1 MARGKREADPM
12 TQVRDLAAAL
22 DRGELARAY
31 LLRGE
36 ERYFRA
42 RALARIRATAE
53 KAGYEVCLHDADDP
67 DFALAR
73 LTGDLTGGGLF
84 AASRLVVA
92 RNPEKHLKKVDG
104 KDSAL
109 TRAAIAWI
117 ESGEPGCLVVSAAS
131 LRADHALAKAIA
143 KAGGATVTSRRLW
156 DTPPPWGNPDPRR
169 AELVMWLVGR
179 AREMGVKLSPE
190 QGVYVAAATG
200 NDLFALEDQLVKL
213 REAPGGDLR
222 ALVGW
227 DAAVAPWAVADSL
240 VSGDLPRALGGV
252 EALFRAGFEERD
264 GRRLVDPAALATVLM
279 GSLQGAVR
287 KGLAIATELAGG
299 ATPEAAA
306 ARAGVSGAP
315 STVQAQIARARRRT
329 PARWRAMLAD
339 AAALERKAKSGGI
352 DAPDFAALALR
363 WADEAKAAAR

>member
-1 MARGKREADPM
+1 MARAQREADPM

-42 RALARIRATAE
+42 RALARIRAAAE
-53 KAGYEVCLHDADDP
+53 KAGQEFCLHDTDDP

-73 LTGDLTGGGLF
+73 LTDDLVGGGLF

-92 RNPEKHLKKVDG
+92 RNPDKLLKKTDG
-104 KDSAL
+104 KDSTL
-109 TRAAIAWI
+109 TRAAIAWL
-117 ESGEPGCLVVSAAS
+117 ESGEPGCLVISARS

-156 DTPPPWGNPDPRR
+156 DSPPPWGNPDPRR
-169 AELVMWLVGR
+169 AELVLWLVGR
-179 AREMGVKLSPE
+179 AREMGVKLSPGD
-190 QGVYVAAATG
+190 GVYVAAATG

-213 REAPGGDLR
+213 REAPGGDLH

-227 DAAVAPWAVADSL
+227 SAAAAPWSVAEAL
-240 VSGDLPRALGGV
+240 VDGDLPRALGGV
-252 EALFRAGFEERD
+252 ETLFRGGFEERD
-264 GRRLVDPAALATVLM
+264 GRRLVEPIALATILVA
-279 GSLQGAVR
+279 SLQGAVR
-287 KGLAIATELAGG
+287 KGLALATELERG

-306 ARAGVSGAP
+306 TRAGVSGAP
-315 STVQAQIARARRRT
+315 STVQAQVARARRRT
-329 PARWRAMLAD
+329 PVRWRSMLDD
-339 AAALERKAKSGGI
+339 AAALERKAKSGGV

-363 WADEAKAAAR
+363 WADKAEAAAR